1 MSNQFKNLIKDNDI
15 VQQALN
21 TEPIDIELYQW
32 LGADILK
39 LSYMKR
45 DLKEGKSKE
54 DVAQFYGVT
63 VEGIDK
69 FINL

>member
-32 LGADILK
+32 LGLI
-39 LSYMKR
+39 Y
-45 DLKEGKSKE
+45 
-54 DVAQFYGVT
+54 
-63 VEGIDK
+63 
-69 FINL
+69 

>member
-1 MSNQFKNLIKDNDI
+1 M
-15 VQQALN
+15 AR
-21 TEPIDIELYQW
+21 
-32 LGADILK
+32 ADILK